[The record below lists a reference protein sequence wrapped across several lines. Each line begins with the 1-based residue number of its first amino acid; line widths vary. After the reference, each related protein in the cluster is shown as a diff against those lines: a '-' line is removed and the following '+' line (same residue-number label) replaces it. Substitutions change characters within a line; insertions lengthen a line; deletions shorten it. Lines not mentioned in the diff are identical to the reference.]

1 MYRSSAKRLSAL
13 FVSVVAVLFFGSSS
27 ALFGA
32 NKVEKKTVGSNSIKA
47 YFPTKVTVST
57 PLRDHLKRPG
67 PAGPSLKEG
76 PDKPP
81 RLSHAPANVERPRD
95 PAVKTTTHPPN
106 MPDPLADFEGIAQ
119 FESGCGCL
127 PPDTNAAVGPDHV
140 YEIVN
145 SSFEIYD
152 KTGVSQTGG
161 PVAIDALWAGFGGP
175 CETESDG
182 DPIVKYDQLSQR
194 WLVSE
199 FTAFSPQSLQCFA
212 VSTTSDPLGSYFL
225 SSYDFG
231 AVLNDYPKISIMPDA
246 YYLTVRQFNAGT
258 GSAVVAFDRAAMV
271 AGDPATAIYF
281 NINDVF
287 TSDTF
292 LAADMQGTN
301 PPAAGSPESIIGLGN
316 PDYDG
321 SPTSVLHFIQMTPN
335 FTDPPSTVITSQDV
349 PVDPW
354 VTPTGGA
361 PQPEGSPALE
371 VLPFPMYTPNYR
383 NFTDHDALVFTHD
396 VDAGGGQIGRRWY
409 EIRSPLSATPVIYQQ
424 GTFAPDDGVSRWMGS
439 AALDFVGNI
448 AMGYSASSTTQFPSI
463 WYTGRLPGDPLG
475 EMSQGEGTIIEGTG
489 SQQFSNPRWGDYS
502 SMVTDPSDECTFW
515 YTQEYIQTTGQA
527 PWQTRMGSF
536 KFPNCSIGPTG
547 TIQGTVTDGTNP
559 IEGAKVTAGTASTT
573 TNAAGAYTIT
583 LPVGAY
589 DMTASKYGFLQGS
602 ANGVAVTADGTTV
615 QDFVLTAAPSTLVNG
630 TVKDG
635 SGAGWPLAANI
646 KITGTGAPT
655 FNITTDPATG
665 YYEITLVEGIV
676 YTFKITTPVP
686 GYLPGGGPL
695 DLTATARISASLV
708 KNWLLFADPA
718 TCNAPGYTQSFQG
731 LSEDFSSG
739 EIPEGWTVINNS
751 SGGSGG
757 FPLEWVVVEGGAPC
771 GDYSGNL
778 TGGDGPFAV
787 ANSDCPGP
795 TTVMDTTL
803 ITSSVNM
810 TGFPAAT
817 LRFNEDYNNLGD
829 NADVDVSNDGGSTWT
844 NVLAQSS
851 SARGPKVVNLDITSI
866 AAGHSNVQARFHNYN
881 AFWAWWWQ
889 VDNVLLGQLDCLPGT
904 GGLVTGNVTSL
915 ATGAGLNGAD
925 VTNTGGGA
933 TTKTFAGN
941 GDGFYAMF
949 APAGN
954 DSFEASLKLYGP
966 VDKSALVVPNGATV
980 LNFALPS
987 GKLTADPTAY
997 NIRVAP
1003 NGTLDQTLVLTNSGS
1018 VAAAFSLRELNVPY
1032 VPPAR
1037 PTGPFVTA
1045 SQVRQAMGRL
1055 PLNYQ
1060 KQVKLGKVF
1069 SLAKFGRIPGAT
1081 DVPSVPTTAGDVIA
1095 NYPASFATPNGLPFG
1110 VLIDNGSGNFYVSD
1124 LGSGF
1129 PGDNMDHE
1137 FTSDGTETG
1146 ATIDMSSLGFL
1157 PVDGTFNGQT
1167 GMLWQ
1172 ATNDFFGG
1180 TNTCIYE
1187 IDPATKAMTG
1197 NTICPA
1203 FPVPQTGLAYDV
1215 TTDTYYSGSFFDNSI
1230 QHFNADGEILDS
1242 SSVGLAITGLAYNA
1256 GTGHLF
1262 AFQQTGAG
1270 AGNDDVYIL
1279 DPANGYAVL
1288 GSFLVGAPGIN
1299 PAASGGMEMDC
1310 DGHLVLV
1317 DQLGVNPIF
1326 VVDSGETNGSCHF
1339 VDTIPWVSEDPT
1351 DGTVPGLTGAG
1362 GNSNTA
1368 SIAVHFDSTGLL
1380 PGLRQAQFTFST
1392 DTPNKVPAMPLSLTV
1407 QFLDVPDDNQFQSF
1421 IYGAAGAGVMIGGPP
1436 NCPGGVFYFCPAGIV
1451 TRADMAGYIFRGVHG
1466 ASTPPPVYQNIF
1478 LDVTFNQY
1486 NSFYIQG
1493 VYDDGI
1499 AAGCSSSPALYC
1511 PNVPVTRAQMSAL
1524 IWKGMFGSQPP
1535 PAVHPG
1541 VFADVPCPSL
1551 FADYIEGLYNLGIT
1565 AGCGNGNFCPNQ
1577 PIQNGQMATFLV
1589 KSFNLPY
1596 LP

>member
-1 MYRSSAKRLSAL
+1 MDRFSVKARWVAVVSVLVTSMLSGGIAFANAKASAKAAGTLKPKALHSVKSGRSPALRDIHAPSRPPSVQSHAVPNHQRATPSAPR
-13 FVSVVAVLFFGSSS
+13 SHDGVVQRQSGPSQPSPQLNFAGSSIADDNGTDLGGVS
-27 ALFGA
+27 PASTAMDVGA
-32 NKVEKKTVGSNSIKA
+32 GHIVQT
-47 YFPTKVTVST
+47 
-57 PLRDHLKRPG
+57 
-67 PAGPSLKEG
+67 
-76 PDKPP
+76 
-81 RLSHAPANVERPRD
+81 
-95 PAVKTTTHPPN
+95 
-106 MPDPLADFEGIAQ
+106 
-119 FESGCGCL
+119 
-127 PPDTNAAVGPDHV
+127 
-140 YEIVN
+140 VN
-145 SSFEIYD
+145 SVMQVWDTAGNQQMAPIPTTSLFSGLGGQCGGGGFNAVDTVVRYD
-152 KTGVSQTGG
+152 E
-161 PVAIDALWAGFGGP
+161 LAGRWVLAFVP
-175 CETESDG
+175 
-182 DPIVKYDQLSQR
+182 YD
-194 WLVSE
+194 
-199 FTAFSPQSLQCFA
+199 FNFASPFDVCVA
-212 VSTTSDPLGSYFL
+212 VSTSSDPTDTWNTYSYEFPNLLTNPRLG
-225 SSYDFG
+225 
-231 AVLNDYPKISIMPDA
+231 VWPDG
-246 YYLTVRQFNAGT
+246 YYLAFDELDSGFNFDGIV
-258 GSAVVAFDRAAMV
+258 SLAFDRAAMI
-271 AGDPATAIYF
+271 AGAPTATAIQF
-281 NINDVF
+281 SSN
-287 TSDTF
+287 SF
-292 LAADMQGTN
+292 LSWVPADMDGSVT
-301 PPAAGSPESIIGLGN
+301 PAAGAPNPQASPGQAN
-316 PDYDG
+316 WDG
-321 SPTSVLHFIQMTPN
+321 SPSPVIHMFQFHADFETPEN
-335 FTDPPSTVITSQDV
+335 STLDGPFDV
-349 PVDPW
+349 PVPDFNPSLCASSGGFGCI
-354 VTPTGGA
+354 PALDGA
-361 PQPEGSPALE
+361 PLNSNAGFLMNGMQ
-371 VLPFPMYTPNYR
+371 YR
-383 NFTDHDALVFTHD
+383 NFGDHESLVVSQTVNVSEGGD
-396 VDAGGGQIGRRWY
+396 QAGVRWY
-409 EIRSPLSATPVIYQQ
+409 EIRPTAASQGGAPPPFSLFQSGTYAPSATN
-424 GTFAPDDGVSRWMGS
+424 RWMS
-439 AALDFVGNI
+439 SI
-448 AMGYSASSTTQFPSI
+448 AMDVSGDISMGYSVSDATIHPEI
-463 WYTGRLPGDPLG
+463 ALTGRLSGDPLG
-475 EMSQGEGTIIEGTG
+475 EMGSELTMTAGLG
-489 SQQFSNPRWGDYS
+489 SQQSQFWGNYT
-502 SMVTDPSDECTFW
+502 SMVVDPADGCTFW
-515 YTQEYIQTTGQA
+515 YTNEYYDSNSDFN
-527 PWQTRMGSF
+527 WLTRIGSF
-536 KFPNCSIGPTG
+536 RFPSCTSGPSG
-547 TIQGTVTDGTNP
+547 ALQGTVTDGTNP
-559 IEGAKVTAGTASTT
+559 VAGVTVTAGASSTT
-573 TNAAGAYTIT
+573 TNAAGAYAFT
-583 LPVGAY
+583 LPVGVY
-589 DMTASKYGFLQGS
+589 DMTASKFGYLPAT
-602 ANGVAVTADGTTV
+602 ANGVSVVADGTTV

-646 KITGTGAPT
+646 TITAPGAPT
-655 FNITTDPATG
+655 MNTTTDPATG

-695 DLTATARISASLV
+695 DLTATARIAASLV
-708 KNWLLFADPA
+708 KNWTLLADPA

-739 EIPEGWTVINNS
+739 SIPEGWSVINNS
-751 SGGSGG
+751 SGGDGVN
-757 FPLEWVVVEGGAPC
+757 PTEWVVVEGGAPC

-778 TGGDGPFAV
+778 TGGSGPFAV

-795 TTVMDTTL
+795 STIMDTTL

-810 TGFPAAT
+810 TAFPAAT
-817 LRFNEDYNNLGD
+817 LRFNQDYRNLGD

-851 SARGPKVVNLDITSI
+851 SARGPAVVNIDITSL
-866 AAGHSNVQARFHNYN
+866 AAGHSNVQARFHEYN

-889 VDNVLLGQLDCLPGT
+889 VDNVLLGQLNCLPGT

-966 VDKSALVVPNGATV
+966 VDKSGLVVPNGATV
-980 LNFALPS
+980 INFALPS

-1167 GMLWQ
+1167 GMMWQ

-1180 TNTCIYE
+1180 TNTCVYE

-1230 QHFNADGEILDS
+1230 QHFNADGVILDS

-1270 AGNDDVYIL
+1270 AGSDDVYIL

-1339 VDTIPWVSEDPT
+1339 VDTIPWVSENPT
-1351 DGTVPGLTGAG
+1351 DGSVA
-1362 GNSNTA
+1362 GNSFHRRLRSRCT
-1368 SIAVHFDSTGLL
+1368 ST
-1380 PGLRQAQFTFST
+1380 R
-1392 DTPNKVPAMPLSLTV
+1392 PACCRVCVRLS
-1407 QFLDVPDDNQFQSF
+1407 SRS
-1421 IYGAAGAGVMIGGPP
+1421 GP
-1436 NCPGGVFYFCPAGIV
+1436 
-1451 TRADMAGYIFRGVHG
+1451 TRR
-1466 ASTPPPVYQNIF
+1466 
-1478 LDVTFNQY
+1478 
-1486 NSFYIQG
+1486 
-1493 VYDDGI
+1493 
-1499 AAGCSSSPALYC
+1499 
-1511 PNVPVTRAQMSAL
+1511 TRFPRCL
-1524 IWKGMFGSQPP
+1524 
-1535 PAVHPG
+1535 
-1541 VFADVPCPSL
+1541 
-1551 FADYIEGLYNLGIT
+1551 
-1565 AGCGNGNFCPNQ
+1565 
-1577 PIQNGQMATFLV
+1577 
-1589 KSFNLPY
+1589 
-1596 LP
+1596 